1 MGILNKTVYKNK
13 WFEVISKHYIKEKK
27 KYYTLKIPDS
37 SVILPITKANEFIII
52 KQFRES
58 LDDYS
63 LELPAGFIEDNETPE
78 EAAKRELLEETGYT
92 SNELIYLGIGRLMM
106 NRTNSVQHLFVA
118 NNIIRKSLPKDS
130 TEIIKINQSNLF
142 KMISNN
148 QFVQL
153 SGQGLILKYLIH
165 NKSI

>member
-63 LELPAGFIEDNETPE
+63 LELPAGFIEDNETS
-78 EAAKRELLEETGYT
+78 L
-92 SNELIYLGIGRLMM
+92 YLFKAMMM

-165 NKSI
+165 DKLI